1 MGILLGIDTGGT
13 FTDAVLI
20 DRNKSDN
27 DGSADFFSGTV
38 IAKAKSLTTKSDLV
52 RGIAGSVDS
61 VLETAGI
68 SPDQITLVS
77 LSTTLAT
84 NALVEGHGGRAA
96 MVLAGFSSSDISK
109 SPLQKAIGN
118 GPVIYLE
125 GAHDTHGQ
133 QSHPLDLGPLKTAIQ
148 KLSKSV
154 DGFAVAGYFAVRNPA
169 HEHAIR
175 ESIQEITGLPVTCSH
190 ELSDKL
196 NGPKRALTTLLNARL
211 IAMTSRL
218 VSATEG
224 FLDNKG
230 ISCPLMVVRGD
241 GSLVSANFAMKR
253 PIETILSGPAAS
265 LIGARWLT
273 KSDNAFV
280 SDIGGTT
287 TDVAVLANGRPK
299 LDRNGARVGEFQTM
313 VEAVAMNTF
322 GLGGDSEIKLE
333 DIGLDPELVLGP
345 GRVVPVSL
353 LAMENKS
360 IIHDAL
366 ERQLRTSI
374 RGRHEGKFAMLSGIS
389 AIALPTGTSEIQL
402 LKELSTSPRPLD
414 KILASQSQYA
424 TLKRLVS
431 SGHVIVSAATPSD
444 AMHVLGNYNAWD
456 KAAAE
461 KTISLFARQKNGRGQ
476 PIAPNTEAMAKR
488 IVNKVI
494 DRSAEV
500 VLVTGFREEGQ
511 DGDRLIKHN
520 LVRQALQKNGGLV
533 RLQVSLDRPLIGL
546 GASAH
551 QYLPFAAKQLGVKSI
566 IPEHAE
572 VANAIGAVV
581 GQIELS
587 FTVTI
592 LQPTEGQFEVTGKL
606 HKSFTN
612 HSQAI
617 NFAKEQARAGVDLL
631 AREAGAGEYETTI
644 EQSATTAQIE
654 GRDMFVEAT
663 ITARITARPSIGD

>member
-20 DRNKSDN
+20 DRNESDTAS
-27 DGSADFFSGTV
+27 SADFFSGTV

-61 VLETAGI
+61 VLKAAKI
-68 SPDQITLVS
+68 SADQITLVS

-96 MVLAGFSSSDISK
+96 MVLAGFSEADISK
-109 SPLQKAIGN
+109 SPLQKALGN
-118 GPVIYLE
+118 DPVVYLE
-125 GAHDTHGQ
+125 GAHNTHGQ
-133 QSHPLDLGPLKTAIQ
+133 QALPLDLAPLKTSIQ
-148 KLSKSV
+148 QLSSSV

-169 HEHAIR
+169 HELAIR
-175 ESIQEITGLPVTCSH
+175 EYIHEITGLPVTCSH

-218 VSATEG
+218 VAATEG
-224 FLDNKG
+224 FLDQKG

-241 GSLVSANFAMKR
+241 GSLVSANFALKR

-287 TDVAVLANGRPK
+287 TDVAVLMDGRPK

-322 GLGGDSEIKLE
+322 GLGGDSEVKLE
-333 DIGLDPELVLGP
+333 EAGLDPEITLGP

-353 LAMENKS
+353 LAWEYKT
-360 IIHDAL
+360 IVHDAL
-366 ERQLRTSI
+366 ERQLRSSI
-374 RGRHEGKFAMLSGIS
+374 RGRYEGKFAMLSGIT
-389 AIALPTGTSEIQL
+389 ATVPPTGASEIQL
-402 LKELSTSPRPLD
+402 LKDLTSSPKPLD
-414 KILASQSQYA
+414 KVLASQSQFA
-424 TLKRLVS
+424 TLKKLVNL
-431 SGHVIVSAATPSD
+431 GQVIISAATPSD
-444 AMHVLGNYNAWD
+444 AMHVLGKYNAWD
-456 KAAAE
+456 KEAAE
-461 KTISLFARQKNGRGQ
+461 KAISLFARQKNGRGQ
-476 PIAPNTEAMAKR
+476 PIAPDAEAMAKR
-488 IVNKVI
+488 IFDKVI

-500 VLVTGFREEGQ
+500 VLVTGFREDGQ
-511 DGDRLIKHN
+511 DGDALIKHE
-520 LVRQALQKNGGLV
+520 LVRQALQRKCGLV
-533 RLQVSLDRPLIGL
+533 KMQVSLDRPLIGL

-551 QYLPFAAKQLGVKSI
+551 QYLPVAAKRLGVDPI

-581 GQIELS
+581 GQIELHFS
-587 FTVTI
+587 VTI
-592 LQPTEGQFEVTGKL
+592 LQPTEGLFEVTGTL
-606 HKSFTN
+606 HKTFSDLD
-612 HSQAI
+612 QAI
-617 NFAKEQARAGVDLL
+617 EFAKERARIGVEGL
-631 AREAGAGEYETTI
+631 AVEAGASEYNIKFENDFK
-644 EQSATTAQIE
+644 TANVESVDTFIE
-654 GRDMFVEAT
+654 GLIV
-663 ITARITARPSIGD
+663 ARISARPAIGD